1 VISPACWFVA
11 IASKPTED
19 NESLLAWVGLLLI
32 DGVAVDVD
40 AVGRE
45 AQQTKGAQVGEPPC
59 PAQHT
64 SSLLLLGER
73 VAGTGHTRHAG
84 HSVLLSVT
92 PALLSDGLA
101 LVARSIERVARH
113 RGESSLL
120 DKLTARGGESSGKRL
135 HGH

>member
-1 VISPACWFVA
+1 MPVGEVVSEVSGALCHHDCIG
-11 IASKPTED
+11 PTED
-19 NESLLAWVGLLLI
+19 NESLLAWVGLLLF

-73 VAGTGHTRHAG
+73 VARAGHTRHAG

-92 PALLSDGLA
+92 STALLGDGVA

-113 RGESSLL
+113 
-120 DKLTARGGESSGKRL
+120 
-135 HGH
+135 

>member
-1 VISPACWFVA
+1 MPVGEGVSEMSGAFCHRDCIG
-11 IASKPTED
+11 PTED
-19 NESLLAWVGLLLI
+19 DESLLAWVRLLLL

-64 SSLLLLGER
+64 SFLLLLGQG

-84 HSVLLSVT
+84 HGVLLSVAST
-92 PALLSDGLA
+92 ALLGDGLA
-101 LVARSIERVARH
+101 LGARSIERVARH
-113 RGESSLL
+113 
-120 DKLTARGGESSGKRL
+120 
-135 HGH
+135 